1 MVTGSLELGE
11 VLRDAAVPGIPAL
24 DDPGKRATW
33 LITGKS
39 GVASAMVNTAEQIG
53 GSIGTAVFSSLAA
66 TQSRTIS
73 MPGCE
78 DNPRKQQPATVS

>member
-1 MVTGSLELGE
+1 
-11 VLRDAAVPGIPAL
+11 
-24 DDPGKRATW
+24 
-33 LITGKS
+33 
-39 GVASAMVNTAEQIG
+39 MVNTAEQIG